1 MVLAALASFDA
12 TEGEKLRWFAI
23 WLEEHELPA
32 WSVLGAVYAEAV
44 RALQP
49 GGKVLRLL
57 GDEAGCV
64 RLGYGAVTV
73 RMRPSL
79 FHVVDVLVHEP
90 GDALVLADGRGA
102 EVLDVHWHHQRAE
115 PMYRLRVAGKVR
127 SRRYWNEDVRRP
139 APS

>member
-1 MVLAALASFDA
+1 MSAGAAVWGWCSWSESRGTDLVPSDDLA
-12 TEGEKLRWFAI
+12 
-23 WLEEHELPA
+23 
-32 WSVLGAVYAEAV
+32 AV

-57 GDEAGCV
+57 GDEAGFV

-127 SRRYWNEDVRRP
+127 SRRYWNADVRRP
-139 APS
+139 VPS